1 MSMRMA
7 ISKREVWDLGAIWSV
22 SESALDQIILVM
34 CHLPSITPAF
44 QSKSKPLS
52 LNFAQRRSEPISI
65 SSFRLKTFLSPWDRL
80 LQSVDEIRSLHSL
93 ILWLLSDVANSF
105 SENAKVPDPAGWAES
120 AKPKAEQ
127 SNVPTT
133 LTHR

>member
-7 ISKREVWDLGAIWSV
+7 ISKREVWDLAAIWSV

-44 QSKSKPLS
+44 QAKSKPLS

-80 LQSVDEIRSLHSL
+80 LQSVDEIRRLHSNF
-93 ILWLLSDVANSF
+93 DSF
-105 SENAKVPDPAGWAES
+105 RFSSRAFETDWK
-120 AKPKAEQ
+120 
-127 SNVPTT
+127 
-133 LTHR
+133 

>member
-1 MSMRMA
+1 M
-7 ISKREVWDLGAIWSV
+7 KSV

-44 QSKSKPLS
+44 QAKSKPLS

-80 LQSVDEIRSLHSL
+80 LQSVDEIGLGIRAGSDYF
-93 ILWLLSDVANSF
+93 SDVPSPIYYPG
-105 SENAKVPDPAGWAES
+105 VPSKEQATIVELRPAEKRTHIDFQLPPEDVL
-120 AKPKAEQ
+120 KPLGQAPSK
-127 SNVPTT
+127 
-133 LTHR
+133 